1 MERTK
6 CDDVYRGRDHSRKHT
21 EHGLPF
27 ELQSPANIA
36 INIIINNNTE
46 HCIACTPK
54 EDGIALGSSDNV
66 CSATCPAIQTDL
78 PGC

>member
-1 MERTK
+1 MMCTEDGITVERT
-6 CDDVYRGRDHSRKHT
+6 
-21 EHGLPF
+21 L
-27 ELQSPANIA
+27 
-36 INIIINNNTE
+36 NTE